1 MPPLCKGRGLP
12 VDTFVEDKSA
22 DRPGRGERGC
32 PVDTSAACRRS
43 ADRAGRRDRWHG
55 EAVTEG
61 L

>member
-1 MPPLCKGRGLP
+1 MPPLCKGRGCP

-32 PVDTSAACRRS
+32 PVDTFVEDKS
-43 ADRAGRRDRWHG
+43 ADRPGRRDRWHG